1 MKKIVRLT
9 EADLAR
15 IVRRVI
21 KEQPEFDDDT
31 ESMMNHFDENPEQM
45 NVIKSDLREPSLF
58 RIVGADKRTATYLLK
73 NHLKMDGGNAEF
85 IAILNCEGID
95 LSGIDF
101 CQYPKLKFLNL
112 KGTPNNFEETQEDC
126 YTHMGN
132 GAYDLWGNKFEPNL

>member
-31 ESMMNHFDENPEQM
+31 ESMMNHFDENPEQI
-45 NVIKSDLREPSLF
+45 NVIKSDLREPSFF

-73 NHLKMDGGNAEF
+73 NHLKMA
-85 IAILNCEGID
+85 
-95 LSGIDF
+95 
-101 CQYPKLKFLNL
+101 
-112 KGTPNNFEETQEDC
+112 
-126 YTHMGN
+126 
-132 GAYDLWGNKFEPNL
+132 